1 MEGEQ
6 PPIEAQNELNQENQE
21 SEASKELEIRQETTQ
36 RALAEYATLVDDT
49 WEIQKQDNQYVDDV
63 TDEIRALTRIVDDEP
78 RNDSEYYQLM
88 DTKDELVGQV
98 GRKVTDLEAI
108 SANLVFPVD
117 SARDEITRLLEQIET
132 EQDAN
137 ELQRLKTQA
146 VDSFRA
152 VVNELVQKRQDASQV
167 RNLTYNLAADNEGIL
182 GYGEADELKDKY
194 RNQSRRFSD
203 SVQEL
208 NGQMDRMDTNFL
220 DSNNEH
226 LQNFERVLDELS
238 E

>member
-6 PPIEAQNELNQENQE
+6 PPIETQNELNQENRE

-49 WEIQKQDNQYVDDV
+49 WEIQKHDNQYVDDV
-63 TDEIRALTRIVDDEP
+63 TGEISALARIVDDEP

-88 DTKDELVGQV
+88 GTKDELVGQV